1 MGRQLDSKPT
11 PTNNPDR
18 DGCLRH
24 PMQCRKREH
33 RSSSG
38 SFPDCV
44 QPCCMRH
51 RLGQHDHGTKGMG
64 WPASPMRGGKHLHRS
79 SKLLYNQGVKEVNS
93 GRALQGRRLH
103 PPKLASVGPSEQF
116 RRRRQGRPRR
126 SPVTLALRLVR
137 AHVGRVL
144 LLAVVAL
151 PLHMEGEPSG
161 FPARERYVEEMS
173 ANAASHD

>member
-1 MGRQLDSKPT
+1 MAGESHR
-11 PTNNPDR
+11 
-18 DGCLRH
+18 GC
-24 PMQCRKREH
+24 
-33 RSSSG
+33 
-38 SFPDCV
+38 
-44 QPCCMRH
+44 
-51 RLGQHDHGTKGMG
+51 
-64 WPASPMRGGKHLHRS
+64 KHLHRS

-103 PPKLASVGPSEQF
+103 PPKLASVGPSEHF
-116 RRRRQGRPRR
+116 RGQGRPRR
-126 SPVTLALRLVR
+126 SPVALALRLVR

-161 FPARERYVEEMS
+161 FPARERYLEEMS